1 MQLSLEDIRKVLI
14 LGSGTL
20 GSRIGLQC
28 AISGFETTIYDIH
41 EKAFAQA
48 QQTHEYILKDLMK
61 RSLMDEDE
69 AQEIKKRIRW
79 STELSEAA
87 NGADFVSES
96 VTEDVALKKKVWEQ
110 VGALCPA
117 HAVLTT
123 NTSSLLPSQ
132 FAQESGRPERFC
144 AYHFHDVFKANV
156 VDIMPHPGTDP
167 WVVELLKALAPR
179 LNQIPVVLQKET
191 PFYVFNAMLGVIFDT
206 AGALVAE
213 GKTSIEDVD
222 RSWMGNFKMPV
233 GPFGMMDA
241 VGLDTVWHVTVAQPM
256 HRKRHQFADFIKTYL
271 DAGKL
276 GVKTGEGFY
285 KYPRPAYKDEDFLLG
300 KA

>member
-1 MQLSLEDIRKVLI
+1 MQLSLQDIRQVLI
-14 LGSGTL
+14 IGSGTL

-28 AISGFETTIYDIH
+28 AISGFEATIYDIH
-41 EKAFAQA
+41 EKAFVQA
-48 QQTHEYILKDLMK
+48 RQTHAYILKDLIK
-61 RSLMDEDE
+61 REVVTEDQ
-69 AQEIKKRIRW
+69 AQEIKSRIFW
-79 STELSEAA
+79 ETDLAAAAKEA
-87 NGADFVSES
+87 DLVSES
-96 VTEDVALKKKVWEQ
+96 VTEDVALKKKVWEK

-156 VDIMPHPGTDP
+156 VDIMPHSGTAP
-167 WVVELLKALAPR
+167 WVVELLKELAPR
-179 LNQIPVVLQKET
+179 LNQIPVVIQKET

-206 AGALVAE
+206 AGMLVAQ

-222 RSWMGNFKMPV
+222 RSWMGNFKLLV
-233 GPFGMMDA
+233 GPFGIMDA
-241 VGLDTVWHVTVAQPM
+241 VGLDTVWHVTMAQGDQ
-256 HRKRHQFADFIKTYL
+256 KKQGFADYIKTYL
-271 DAGKL
+271 DQGKM

-285 KYPRPAYKDEDFLLG
+285 KYPKPAYKQEGFLMG
-300 KA
+300 KV

>member
-1 MQLSLEDIRKVLI
+1 MQLSLQDIRQVLI
-14 LGSGTL
+14 IGSGTL

-41 EKAFAQA
+41 EKAFTQA
-48 QQTHEYILKDLMK
+48 RQTHAYILKDLLK
-61 RSLMDEDE
+61 REVVTEDQ
-69 AQEIKKRIRW
+69 AQEIKSRIRW
-79 STELSEAA
+79 ETDLAASTQEVDL
-87 NGADFVSES
+87 VSES
-96 VTEDVALKKKVWEQ
+96 VTEDVALKKKVWEK

-117 HAVLTT
+117 HAVFTT

-132 FAQESGRPERFC
+132 FAQESGRPEHFC

-156 VDIMPHPGTDP
+156 VDIMPHPGTAP
-167 WVVELLKALAPR
+167 WVVELLKKLAPR

-191 PFYVFNAMLGVIFDT
+191 PLYVFNAMLGVIFDT
-206 AGALVAE
+206 AGMLVAQ

-241 VGLDTVWHVTVAQPM
+241 VGLDTVWHVTVAQGD
-256 HRKRHQFADFIKTYL
+256 RKKKQFADFIKTYL
-271 DAGKL
+271 DQGKM

-285 KYPRPAYKDEDFLLG
+285 KYPRPAYKEEGFLMGTL
-300 KA
+300 